1 MRDVR
6 GPDIPTISKLMNL
19 TGHNSY
25 MGCRFCYLKG
35 IYCQQSKHVY
45 YPCSIPRDSD
55 ILDIQDFDPL
65 NLPKR
70 TPHTFER
77 DIFNIE
83 NEYQNSIRKSLIK
96 NSG

>member
-1 MRDVR
+1 
-6 GPDIPTISKLMNL
+6 
-19 TGHNSY
+19 

-45 YPCSIPRDSD
+45 YPCSVPRDSD
-55 ILDIQDFDPL
+55 IPDIQDFDPL

-70 TPHTFER
+70 TPRTFEN
-77 DIFNIE
+77 DILNIE
-83 NEYQNSIRKSLIK
+83 HCQNNSRKQSFIK